1 MNHLV
6 RVAEGLLVLAR
17 AERGQIPTHRSPVS
31 LLALVEE
38 SRRAFAP
45 TADVAGVGLEAE
57 APDAI
62 VELDGTRVR
71 QALDNLIENAL
82 RHTPPGG
89 LVHITAAAD
98 GETVTI
104 EVDDTGTGFDPAEL
118 DAVFQP
124 FNRGR
129 HAVHEGSGLGLAIVR
144 AIAEAHGGTVAAA
157 NRPEGGARVTLTL
170 RARQAVRPV
179 ALCDDRPAFAMGGR
193 DGRARRQ

>member
-31 LLALVEE
+31 LPSLVEE
-38 SRRAFAP
+38 SRHAFAS
-45 TADVAGVGLEAE
+45 TADAAGVTLEAE

-71 QALDNLIENAL
+71 QALDNLIDNAL

-89 LVHITAAAD
+89 VVEVTAAVSD
-98 GETVTI
+98 GTVTI
-104 EVDDTGTGFDPAEL
+104 KVDDTGTGFDAAEL

-129 HAVHEGSGLGLAIVR
+129 DAVHEGSGLGLAIVR
-144 AIAEAHGGTVAAA
+144 AIAEAHGGTGPRRTA
-157 NRPEGGARVTLTL
+157 P
-170 RARQAVRPV
+170 
-179 ALCDDRPAFAMGGR
+179 RPAR
-193 DGRARRQ
+193 ESP